1 MKILY
6 SQIKELAPKLTAS
19 PREVGEALTL
29 TGLMMDGFAE
39 IEYNNKK
46 DYLISLEVRQNR
58 ADCLS
63 VIGVA
68 REVAAFYGLA
78 VKYPQVDD
86 LNFGKE
92 ALAIK
97 VNAPDVIK
105 RINAVSIDAVENKES
120 PAWLKQYLACYEMN
134 SINLLVDLSNFVMI
148 VTGYPS
154 HLMDKDKIGEVIS
167 WEINKDFGEI
177 ITLDGTNIKLNKDEL
192 IIRDNKSVIAL
203 AGMIGAQYGSI
214 EMNSQSIVVEMAIYD
229 RVIIRKNSR
238 SLRITTEASSRLEKD
253 LDPNGVD
260 YAMGFLLSLIRK
272 YGGGKIASQMFNYYP
287 KKIASK
293 TILFNPKMPSIYAGV
308 EISRKEVIKILK
320 NLRFAIIED
329 KEMLKVTVPSG
340 RTDIFLAQDLVEE
353 VVRLYG
359 YNNIPVDV
367 LPVLTMTED
376 ITPKHFYLIE
386 KIKDI
391 LSALSYDEV
400 LSWPLTK
407 KGYNAVMNYKEIGE
421 VSVQNS
427 VNEDSSE
434 LRQSMATGLLA
445 QFAEYQKKN
454 LEYINIFEI
463 GKVFGKLGKNYL
475 EYDTLGILLYDVDK
489 AIDKLRIA
497 VETLLRELG
506 ISEICYKNAISK
518 PAIANPYSCWDIFVA
533 QENLGIIYKARQG
546 NVYFAELNIAN
557 LAKGLNNAPTNPTI
571 EITQKIVTL
580 DANVVLA
587 TNESIDDYIK
597 NVRKKIGKNNIFSLI
612 IKDVYKLANDKIR
625 YTIRVSYKELS
636 DQKAKEIHFDSFGLT
651 K

>member
-1 MKILY
+1 M
-6 SQIKELAPKLTAS
+6 
-19 PREVGEALTL
+19 
-29 TGLMMDGFAE
+29 
-39 IEYNNKK
+39 
-46 DYLISLEVRQNR
+46 
-58 ADCLS
+58 
-63 VIGVA
+63 
-68 REVAAFYGLA
+68 
-78 VKYPQVDD
+78 
-86 LNFGKE
+86 
-92 ALAIK
+92 
-97 VNAPDVIK
+97 
-105 RINAVSIDAVENKES
+105 
-120 PAWLKQYLACYEMN
+120 
-134 SINLLVDLSNFVMI
+134 
-148 VTGYPS
+148 
-154 HLMDKDKIGEVIS
+154 
-167 WEINKDFGEI
+167 
-177 ITLDGTNIKLNKDEL
+177 
-192 IIRDNKSVIAL
+192 
-203 AGMIGAQYGSI
+203 
-214 EMNSQSIVVEMAIYD
+214 
-229 RVIIRKNSR
+229 
-238 SLRITTEASSRLEKD
+238 
-253 LDPNGVD
+253 
-260 YAMGFLLSLIRK
+260 
-272 YGGGKIASQMFNYYP
+272 
-287 KKIASK
+287 
-293 TILFNPKMPSIYAGV
+293 
-308 EISRKEVIKILK
+308 
-320 NLRFAIIED
+320 
-329 KEMLKVTVPSG
+329 
-340 RTDIFLAQDLVEE
+340 
-353 VVRLYG
+353 
-359 YNNIPVDV
+359 
-367 LPVLTMTED
+367 
-376 ITPKHFYLIE
+376 
-386 KIKDI
+386 
-391 LSALSYDEV
+391 
-400 LSWPLTK
+400 
-407 KGYNAVMNYKEIGE
+407 GE